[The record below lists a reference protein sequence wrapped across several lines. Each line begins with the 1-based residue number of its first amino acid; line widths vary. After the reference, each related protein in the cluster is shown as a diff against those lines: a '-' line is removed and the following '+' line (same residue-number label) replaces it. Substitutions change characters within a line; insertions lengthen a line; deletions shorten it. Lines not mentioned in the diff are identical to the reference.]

1 MMDNLYYLILIILLL
16 SAAYYVYRQIDRE
29 MMYFRFSCEN
39 IFDIDYYEYV
49 NNYKFFNFFNEQLS
63 EHLRLYVQDRF
74 HALRIPYKDLQL
86 SAQVEFDTVTIACYL
101 EANRNK
107 HDKIQE
113 EIIRTVNLEDE
124 IRKFHAFY
132 EKARDPEF
140 QHVFKLKECHQA
152 PANQEHTRN

>member
-1 MMDNLYYLILIILLL
+1 MDNLYYLVPIILLL

-86 SAQVEFDTVTIACYL
+86 SAQVEFDKITITCYL

-107 HDKIQE
+107 HDYIQE

-124 IRKFHAFY
+124 IKKFHAFY

-140 QHVFKLKECHQA
+140 QHVFRLKECYKTA
-152 PANQEHTRN
+152 PNKAL

>member
-1 MMDNLYYLILIILLL
+1 MENLYYFIPIILLL
-16 SAAYYVYRQIDRE
+16 SAAYYIYRQIDRE

-49 NNYKFFNFFNEQLS
+49 NHYKFFNFFNEQLS
-63 EHLRLYVQDRF
+63 QHLRLYVQDRF

-86 SAQVEFDTVTIACYL
+86 SAQVEFETVTITCYL
-101 EANRNK
+101 EANRHK
-107 HDKIQE
+107 HDYIQE
-113 EIIRTVNLEDE
+113 EIMRTVNLEDE

-140 QHVFKLKECHQA
+140 QHVFKIKEGHKIA
-152 PANQEHTRN
+152 KNQEHGKI